1 MRYLVTSVIPGI
13 GEADCGELYCEARGG
28 RESVTFRYSAE
39 WLSHGYDLSP
49 DVPVGPGTFYS
60 SEGFSD
66 LRAFSDAMPDRWGR
80 NLLKRDEARRAKG
93 EGLTPR
99 TLLESDFLVGVADV
113 SRQGSIRIWDESGNP
128 LDATMDAVPRVV
140 ELPALLDAAD
150 RAAEDLDAD
159 VRDLVAAG
167 SSLGGARPKATVI
180 DVDGSLCVCKL
191 PKAGETEDADV
202 CAWEHVVLELSRNAG
217 IEVPKA
223 RLLRLGSRSALL
235 TERFDRVGD
244 ERVPYISGM
253 SAIEGSDG
261 GAYSLDMLVDFV
273 ETYCEDPDRDCVRAV
288 AQGPYD
294 LPRRQHGQPHEELR
308 LPHGRGWL
316 APLSSVR
323 CQSHSRDKGHATRIR
338 PRQGRV
344 LRRPRTVPRAARV
357 LQGLRQGGQ
366 KVMRRHAGLAC
377 PMEKSREGRRP
388 HRAVYRQDG
397 GMLRS
402 WHRMAG
408 GTNRALCQRGRL
420 HETLGA
426 PVVPG
431 HPVSNLV
438 ACA

>member
-60 SEGFSD
+60 SDGFSD

-180 DVDGSLCVCKL
+180 DADGSLCVCKL

-202 CAWEHVVLELSRNAG
+202 CA
-217 IEVPKA
+217 
-223 RLLRLGSRSALL
+223 
-235 TERFDRVGD
+235 
-244 ERVPYISGM
+244 
-253 SAIEGSDG
+253 
-261 GAYSLDMLVDFV
+261 
-273 ETYCEDPDRDCVRAV
+273 
-288 AQGPYD
+288 
-294 LPRRQHGQPHEELR
+294 
-308 LPHGRGWL
+308 
-316 APLSSVR
+316 
-323 CQSHSRDKGHATRIR
+323 
-338 PRQGRV
+338 
-344 LRRPRTVPRAARV
+344 
-357 LQGLRQGGQ
+357 
-366 KVMRRHAGLAC
+366 
-377 PMEKSREGRRP
+377 
-388 HRAVYRQDG
+388 
-397 GMLRS
+397 
-402 WHRMAG
+402 
-408 GTNRALCQRGRL
+408 
-420 HETLGA
+420 
-426 PVVPG
+426 
-431 HPVSNLV
+431 
-438 ACA
+438 

>member
-49 DVPVGPGTFYS
+49 DVPVGPGAFYS
-60 SEGFSD
+60 SDGFSD

-180 DVDGSLCVCKL
+180 DADGSPCVCKL

-223 RLLRLGSRSALL
+223 RLLRLDSRSALL

-273 ETYCEDPDRDCVRAV
+273 ETYCEDPDRDCVELWRRALMTCLV
-288 AQGPYD
+288 GNTDNHMRNYGFLMGEGGWRLSPQFDVNPTPVTRDMRLASGLDRGEFSADPA
-294 LPRRQHGQPHEELR
+294 LCLELR
-308 LPHGRGWL
+308 GFFRVSDEEARLTCIDML
-316 APLSSVR
+316 ASLAQWR
-323 CQSHSRDKGHATRIR
+323 
-338 PRQGRV
+338 RV
-344 LRRPRTVPRAARV
+344 ARV
-357 LQGLRQGGQ
+357 DGLTERSIDRMSGCFDPGIAWLEG
-366 KVMRRHAGLAC
+366 VTGISANAASSIRR
-377 PMEKSREGRRP
+377 
-388 HRAVYRQDG
+388 
-397 GMLRS
+397 
-402 WHRMAG
+402 
-408 GTNRALCQRGRL
+408 RL
-420 HETLGA
+420 
-426 PVVPG
+426 
-431 HPVSNLV
+431 S
-438 ACA
+438 

>member
-13 GEADCGELYCEARGG
+13 GEADCGELYCEARGD

-60 SEGFSD
+60 SDGFSD

-180 DVDGSLCVCKL
+180 DADGSLCVCKL

-273 ETYCEDPDRDCVRAV
+273 ETYCEDPDRDCVELWRRALMTCLV
-288 AQGPYD
+288 GNTDNHMRNYGFLIGEGGWRLSPQFDVNPTPVTRGMRLASGLDRGEFSADPG
-294 LPRRQHGQPHEELR
+294 LCLELR
-308 LPHGRGWL
+308 EFFRVSDKEARRSCVAML
-316 APLSSVR
+316 ASLAQWR
-323 CQSHSRDKGHATRIR
+323 
-338 PRQGRV
+338 RV
-344 LRRPRTVPRAARV
+344 ARTD
-357 LQGLRQGGQ
+357 GLT
-366 KVMRRHAGLAC
+366 
-377 PMEKSREGRRP
+377 E
-388 HRAVYRQDG
+388 
-397 GMLRS
+397 RS
-402 WHRMAG
+402 IDRMAG
-408 GTNRALCQRGRL
+408 CFD
-420 HETLGA
+420 
-426 PVVPG
+426 PG
-431 HPVSNLV
+431 IEWLEGLTGLSASAAVSMRR
-438 ACA
+438 

>member
-1 MRYLVTSVIPGI
+1 MRYLVTSIIPGI

-28 RESVTFRYSAE
+28 REAVTFRYSAE

-60 SEGFSD
+60 SDGFSD

-180 DVDGSLCVCKL
+180 DADGSLCVCKL

-244 ERVPYISGM
+244 ERVPYMSGM

-273 ETYCEDPDRDCVRAV
+273 ETYCEDPDRDCVELWRRALMTCLV
-288 AQGPYD
+288 GNTDNHMRNYGFLMGEGGWRLSPQFDVNPTPVTRGMRLASGLDRGEFSADPG
-294 LPRRQHGQPHEELR
+294 LCLELR
-308 LPHGRGWL
+308 EFFRVSDEEARRSCVAML
-316 APLSSVR
+316 ASLAQWR
-323 CQSHSRDKGHATRIR
+323 
-338 PRQGRV
+338 RV
-344 LRRPRTVPRAARV
+344 ARAD
-357 LQGLRQGGQ
+357 GLT
-366 KVMRRHAGLAC
+366 
-377 PMEKSREGRRP
+377 E
-388 HRAVYRQDG
+388 
-397 GMLRS
+397 RS
-402 WHRMAG
+402 IDRMAG
-408 GTNRALCQRGRL
+408 CFDPGIAWL
-420 HETLGA
+420 EGA
-426 PVVPG
+426 TGISANAASSIRRKP
-431 HPVSNLV
+431 S
-438 ACA
+438 